1 MKRYLVLTRARV
13 SAFTGLAALMGHAMG
28 TGELA
33 PGSLQAAL
41 GVYLLAS
48 GASTLNQLAER
59 RTDSLM
65 KRTRLR
71 PLPSGTMGL
80 PSAWL
85 ICLFNIAAGLIT
97 IGAAAYGPAAL
108 VLALCALLIYNGI
121 YTPLKRRTGLAIL
134 VGALAGALPP
144 AIGWAMS
151 GAGLDS
157 PLLLALC
164 LLFYLWQMPHFWM
177 LLVRH
182 REDYRRA
189 GLPTLADRLTHTQLR
204 RISMTWIAAT
214 SAASLMLPFFGATT
228 TSGAL
233 ILVVAASSFLF
244 ITGALSLFSV
254 KHEYV
259 FAHSNI
265 YMLLIMLSY
274 IAGTAAL

>member
-1 MKRYLVLTRARV
+1 MNRYLVLTRARV
-13 SAFTGLAALMGHAMG
+13 SAFTGLAALMGHALG
-28 TGELA
+28 AGE
-33 PGSLQAAL
+33 PGPGALSAAL
-41 GVYLLAS
+41 GIYLLAS
-48 GASTLNQLAER
+48 GASALNQIAELK
-59 RTDSLM
+59 TDSLM
-65 KRTRLR
+65 ERTMMR
-71 PLPSGTMGL
+71 PLPSGTLSL

-85 ICLFNIAAGLIT
+85 ICLFNIVAGLII
-97 IGAAAYGPAAL
+97 IGTATQGPAAFM
-108 VLALCALLIYNGI
+108 LALSALVIYNGL
-121 YTPLKRRTGLAIL
+121 YTPLKRRTGIAIL
-134 VGALAGALPP
+134 VGAVAGALPP

-177 LLVRH
+177 LLARH
-182 REDYRRA
+182 GEDYKRA
-189 GLPTLADRLTHTQLR
+189 GLPTLSDRLSSRQLR

-214 SAASLMLPFFGATT
+214 SAASLMLPLFGATT

-265 YMLLIMLSY
+265 YMLLVMLSY